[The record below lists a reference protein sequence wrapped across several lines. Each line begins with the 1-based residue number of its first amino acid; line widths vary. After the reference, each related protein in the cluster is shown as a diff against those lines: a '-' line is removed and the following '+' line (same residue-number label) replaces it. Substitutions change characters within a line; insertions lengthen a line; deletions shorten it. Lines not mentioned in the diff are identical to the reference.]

1 MIVEIDH
8 SREGAMK
15 ATKTCISIILAL
27 AALTILSACGGGGGG
42 GGTGNLPVITYSIM
56 GIVSGAP
63 QGTKVTLSGS
73 AAATTT
79 TNSIGFYQ
87 FTGLSSSGSYL
98 VTASLSGYTFSPA
111 TRSVMIVN
119 ANATNQDFTVIDTY
133 GIAGSATLANG
144 TGVSD
149 VTITLVHSSGAST
162 TRTTDV
168 NGNYSALDLAA
179 GEYTISAG
187 KGGYAMN
194 PFNQKTTVTCDVR
207 TDIDFTATFGATYS
221 IMGSVSSLTY
231 IVPDDITMTLSGDN
245 SGYVLSSPGGTYTIT
260 GLANGTYTVRP
271 SKFSY
276 IFSSSC
282 TTTINNANSTCDF
295 TIIDKKSFPAA
306 MPPPNCLDISGTIT
320 GPANNGS
327 TMSILYRSY
336 TLTTSVTSGI
346 DGTYLRSVPSGSYV
360 ITPSNNGY
368 TFSPPRFCGADF
380 SCNSGATTTVIH
392 NFTSQ

>member
-1 MIVEIDH
+1 
-8 SREGAMK
+8 MK
-15 ATKTCISIILAL
+15 ALRSGVSVIALLAAAL
-27 AALTILSACGGGGGG
+27 ALSACGGGGGG
-42 GGTGNLPVITYSIM
+42 STGGELPPPTYSIM

-63 QGTKVTLSGS
+63 QGVTVTLSGT
-73 AAATTT
+73 ANATTT
-79 TNSIGFYQ
+79 TNAIGYYE
-87 FTGLSSSGSYL
+87 FTGLASSGSYL
-98 VTASLSGYTFSPA
+98 VTASFPGYTFSPA
-111 TRSVMIVN
+111 TKSVTISS
-119 ANATNQDFTVIDTY
+119 ANAINQDFTVINTY
-133 GIAGSATLANG
+133 GIAGSVKLASG
-144 TGVSD
+144 TGISG

-162 TRTTDV
+162 TRTTDI

-207 TDIDFTATFGATYS
+207 TGIDFTATFGATYS

-231 IVPDDITMTLSGDN
+231 IVPDGITMTLSGDN
-245 SGYVLSSPGGTYTIT
+245 SGYVLSSPDGTYAIT

-282 TTTINNANSTCDF
+282 TTTIDNANSTCDF

-320 GPANNGS
+320 GPASNGA
-327 TMSILYRSY
+327 TISILYRSY

-368 TFSPPRFCGADF
+368 TFSPPRICGAVP
-380 SCNSGATTTVIH
+380 SCSAGTPTLVPGND
-392 NFTSQ
+392 FTSR